1 MKELQDLIDA
11 LPYWLLFVLPLF
23 IALSPYNPV
32 CDASELH
39 FPIHR
44 LAQFEISGNR
54 FGSKTAAISIEAR
67 SANAASSNLLRKI
80 VIAKLSGKEQLP
92 IEANPSCLSQVVF
105 KEIRPSPILSLSCSA
120 FGVLYQ
126 SLKVG

>member
-1 MKELQDLIDA
+1 MKEIQDLIDA

-23 IALSPYNPV
+23 IALSPYSP

-67 SANAASSNLLRKI
+67 SSNAASTNLLRKV
-80 VIAKLSGKEQLP
+80 VIAKLTGETSLFDS
-92 IEANPSCLSQVVF
+92 EAEERFISVSDTPSFNVKIS
-105 KEIRPSPILSLSCSA
+105 
-120 FGVLYQ
+120 
-126 SLKVG
+126 